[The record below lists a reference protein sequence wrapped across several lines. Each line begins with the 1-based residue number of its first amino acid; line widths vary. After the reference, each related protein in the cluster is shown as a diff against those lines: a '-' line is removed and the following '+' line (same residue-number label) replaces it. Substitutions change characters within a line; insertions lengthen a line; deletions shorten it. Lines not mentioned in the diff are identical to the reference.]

1 MNTIFMFPGQGAQ
14 QMGMGR
20 DLAGQNPRIAEL
32 YQRANQIV
40 GYDLASLCFE
50 GPEETLNTTEI
61 SQPAI
66 FVTSAACLAA
76 LRSGQLAPEL
86 SSLSPDACAGLSLG
100 EYTALYAAGVMDF
113 EQALALV
120 QLRGRSMQEAADQSK
135 GSMVSIL
142 GLEEPAVNQLC
153 QAVLAK
159 NPLEVNSQKPL
170 LIPVNFNC
178 PGQIV
183 VSGTLQACQMLAEM
197 AESFGASKAIPLK
210 VAGAFHTSMM
220 DPAAQK
226 LGQALRNCRFG
237 DFACPVIANVDA
249 KLYEGVDSITPKLLA
264 QLVSPVRW
272 QQCIEFLFQQ
282 GAQRFVEIGP
292 SRVLTGLVKKISRAH
307 KKTID
312 IVTVNGMN

>member
-14 QMGMGR
+14 QVGMGR
-20 DLAGQNPRIAEL
+20 DLALQNPQIADL
-32 YQRANQIV
+32 YRRANQIV
-40 GYDLASLCFE
+40 GYDLASVCFE

-76 LRSGQLAPEL
+76 MRGGQLAPEL
-86 SSLSPDACAGLSLG
+86 SGIEPDACAGLSLG

-113 EQALALV
+113 EQALTLV
-120 QLRGRSMQEAADQSK
+120 QLRGRSMQEAANQSK

-153 QAVLAK
+153 QAVLDK
-159 NPLEVNSQKPL
+159 KPMEENGQKPML
-170 LIPVNFNC
+170 VPVNFNC

-183 VSGTLQACQMLAEM
+183 VSGTLAACRMLAEM

-220 DPAAQK
+220 DPAAEK
-226 LGQALRNCRFG
+226 LSQALENCRFG
-237 DFACPVIANVDA
+237 VFSCPVVANVDA
-249 KLYEGVDSITPKLLA
+249 QWYEGVSSITPKLLA

-272 QQCIEFLFQQ
+272 QQCVEFLLNQ
-282 GAQRFVEIGP
+282 GAQRFIEIGP
-292 SRVLTGLVKKISRAH
+292 GRVLTGLVKKISRVQ
-307 KKTID
+307 KKTIEL
-312 IVTVNGMN
+312 ITVNGMS